1 MGKIKCAVVGPGN
14 IGADLIEK
22 IRKRSQFLEIGM
34 VVGLYETSIGV
45 QKAREYGIP
54 VSLTG
59 IEPLLEDPE
68 IKIVFEAT
76 SASQHMK
83 NAPLY
88 HQYGK
93 MAYDLTPAAVGP
105 YAVPVCMGD
114 KELDADNVNLITCG
128 GQATIPIAFAVNRVQ
143 KVKYAEIVSTISSK
157 SAGAG
162 TRANI
167 DEFTE
172 TTAAGLRVIGGA
184 EESKAIIILNPAEP
198 PLMMRNTVYCV
209 TEDWPDMEAIIE
221 SVHDIV
227 SKIKEYVPGYQLLS
241 GPYYDEVKQCIVTM
255 IQVRGAGDSL
265 PEYAGNLDI
274 ITSAAVALAD
284 QKAQGMLKEENHA

>member
-22 IRKRSQFLEIGM
+22 IRKRSKNLEIGM

-54 VSLTG
+54 VSLDG
-59 IEPLLEDPE
+59 IQPLLDDPE

-76 SASQHMK
+76 SASQHLK

-88 HQYGK
+88 KEYGK

-105 YAVPVCMGD
+105 YAVPVCMSD
-114 KELDADNVNLITCG
+114 RELDADNVNLITCG
-128 GQATIPIAFAVNRVQ
+128 GQATIPIAYAISRVQ

-172 TTAAGLRVIGGA
+172 TTAAGLRVVGGA
-184 EESKAIIILNPAEP
+184 ERSKAIIILNPA
-198 PLMMRNTVYCV
+198 
-209 TEDWPDMEAIIE
+209 
-221 SVHDIV
+221 
-227 SKIKEYVPGYQLLS
+227 
-241 GPYYDEVKQCIVTM
+241 
-255 IQVRGAGDSL
+255 
-265 PEYAGNLDI
+265 
-274 ITSAAVALAD
+274 
-284 QKAQGMLKEENHA
+284 

>member
-22 IRKRSQFLEIGM
+22 IRKRSKNLEIGM

-54 VSLTG
+54 VSLDG
-59 IEPLLEDPE
+59 IQPLLDDPE

-76 SASQHMK
+76 SASQHLK

-88 HQYGK
+88 KEYGK
-93 MAYDLTPAAVGP
+93 MTYDLTPAAVGP
-105 YAVPVCMGD
+105 YAVPVCMSD
-114 KELDADNVNLITCG
+114 RELDADNVNLITCG
-128 GQATIPIAFAVNRVQ
+128 GQATIPIAYAISRVQ

-172 TTAAGLRVIGGA
+172 TTAAGLRVVGGA
-184 EESKAIIILNPAEP
+184 ERSKAIIILNPAEP

-209 TEDWPDMEAIIE
+209 TEDEPDMEKIIE

-241 GPYYDEVKQCIVTM
+241 GPYYDEVKQCIVMM
-255 IQVRGAGDSL
+255 IKVKGAGDSL

-274 ITSAAVALAD
+274 ITSAATALAD
-284 QKAQGMLKEENHA
+284 EWAGKYLKENENA

>member
-1 MGKIKCAVVGPGN
+1 
-14 IGADLIEK
+14 
-22 IRKRSQFLEIGM
+22 
-34 VVGLYETSIGV
+34 
-45 QKAREYGIP
+45 
-54 VSLTG
+54 
-59 IEPLLEDPE
+59 
-68 IKIVFEAT
+68 
-76 SASQHMK
+76 
-83 NAPLY
+83 
-88 HQYGK
+88 
-93 MAYDLTPAAVGP
+93 
-105 YAVPVCMGD
+105 
-114 KELDADNVNLITCG
+114 
-128 GQATIPIAFAVNRVQ
+128 VQ

-172 TTAAGLRVIGGA
+172 TTAAGLRVVGGA
-184 EESKAIIILNPAEP
+184 ERSKAIIILNPAEP

-209 TEDWPDMEAIIE
+209 TEDEPDMEKIIE

-255 IQVRGAGDSL
+255 IKVKGAGDSL

-274 ITSAAVALAD
+274 ITSAATALAD
-284 QKAQGMLKEENHA
+284 EWAGKYLKENENA